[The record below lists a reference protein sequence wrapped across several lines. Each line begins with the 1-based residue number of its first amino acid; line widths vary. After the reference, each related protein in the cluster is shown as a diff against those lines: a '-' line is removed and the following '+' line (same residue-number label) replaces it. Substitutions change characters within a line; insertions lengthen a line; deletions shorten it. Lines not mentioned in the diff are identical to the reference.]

1 VTVLNKLK
9 NILFIFILIFS
20 SANAVELGQLKVKSH
35 LNEPLSASFTL
46 DRIAADEL
54 GDIILSLADQK
65 TYQSM
70 GLERPYFL
78 SKLKFKITAGQGSQ
92 HIVQVSTRKRIR
104 EPILDILVKVTE
116 KQSSL
121 TRMYTVMLDP
131 REYAEVYQV
140 ETNTVAVTA
149 VSNSVADTAVTDTP
163 VNKAVEKTGVTQQA
177 GTSSN
182 TIRVGNDSI
191 SIIAQNSPMAEKYS
205 VYQIMR
211 AFYLLNKAE
220 FQSGNINSLKSGSSL
235 LIPAES
241 AVAEVSRQKSI
252 NFVYSVSKNDS
263 SIKQS
268 TIRQKESES
277 AKTSPQQPAEITPQ
291 VSQQEVS
298 TVSEQP
304 TVINESSGSAE
315 QQLNQGMISD
325 VEAWRTVSGEFKTL
339 SSVVQSQND
348 AMKVQ
353 SAVLQKIAAQLE
365 HKNQQIEL
373 INLRLEAL
381 ENSRSVVASQ
391 DGSGVS
397 VESSLSSAQNQL
409 LLQQDQVMNEGLS
422 KSLDEIDTIN
432 RRLEALEAPVIVS
445 KAESIPVVTKLEV
458 PEIRTI
464 VNPEIQ
470 SNRLNTYM
478 LWAGLLLI
486 VAVLIL
492 LTREIIWRRRVNTL
506 SSREAEV
513 KAEVKAESKQDEVA
527 DVIIKEKEDI
537 EYQKTVAIE
546 KSKPTED
553 VTENTP
559 DVSSLQLAEQ
569 KFEDAVSQAREFKPE
584 PSLVE
589 TDDAN
594 SEALYGEIDVLIAY
608 QLYDEAFDLL
618 KNARLT
624 LDGDG
629 CLDIREL
636 ELLAY
641 TKNVDVFFP
650 KFDQLHQTL
659 SKEFPDEWVK
669 ISGLYDQLISEYSD
683 YSNIVSI
690 K

>member
-1 VTVLNKLK
+1 
-9 NILFIFILIFS
+9 
-20 SANAVELGQLKVKSH
+20 
-35 LNEPLSASFTL
+35 
-46 DRIAADEL
+46 
-54 GDIILSLADQK
+54 
-65 TYQSM
+65 
-70 GLERPYFL
+70 
-78 SKLKFKITAGQGSQ
+78 
-92 HIVQVSTRKRIR
+92 
-104 EPILDILVKVTE
+104 
-116 KQSSL
+116 
-121 TRMYTVMLDP
+121 
-131 REYAEVYQV
+131 
-140 ETNTVAVTA
+140 
-149 VSNSVADTAVTDTP
+149 
-163 VNKAVEKTGVTQQA
+163 
-177 GTSSN
+177 
-182 TIRVGNDSI
+182 
-191 SIIAQNSPMAEKYS
+191 
-205 VYQIMR
+205 
-211 AFYLLNKAE
+211 
-220 FQSGNINSLKSGSSL
+220 
-235 LIPAES
+235 
-241 AVAEVSRQKSI
+241 VAEVSRQKSI

-391 DGSGVS
+391 DGRGVS

>member
-1 VTVLNKLK
+1 MNKLK